1 MKKKMICMVMLSMFL
16 LIGLSAFSAIG
27 TNVKTSNE
35 SWIRTT
41 SADDSQFIWREIQ
54 KLLPSDGAVQ
64 DYFSVSVSVD
74 GDTALIGAY
83 QDYDGGINSGS
94 VYVFTHSE
102 NTWLEQTKLLALDRA
117 NSDGFGKSVS
127 LSGDTALIGA
137 DYDDDNGKNSGSVY
151 VFTRSG
157 SIWTQQAKL
166 LALDGTAGDYFGHS
180 VCLSSDTAII
190 GAYGDNDGRGPL
202 SGSAYVFTR
211 DDDGIWM
218 QQAKLLA
225 SDGKEYDR
233 FGDSVSINGNIALVG
248 ADWADWDYPYGS
260 SAGSVYVFTRSG
272 STWTEQ
278 TKLRASDGEG
288 GDLFGCS
295 ISLSGDTVLIGAP
308 FDDTEKGDSSGSA
321 YVFTRSGSSWMQQAK
336 LLASDG
342 AERDFFGGSV
352 SLSGDTA
359 LIGADYDDDNGEY
372 SGSAYVFTRSGSTW
386 TEQAKLLP
394 LDGAARNGFG
404 GSVSL
409 SGSTALIGA
418 LWDDTNGR
426 ESGSA
431 YIFTGNINNPP
442 DKPSVDYDINNNE
455 LIIRANDPD
464 GDQVRYGFDW
474 DNDQIVDKWIGFYDS
489 GVTVKIDCEERN
501 GAIGIIAEDE
511 YGAQSDWVY
520 QKSKSKALLSSP
532 VASIIERLVG
542 YFPILEQILKIGWV

>member
-1 MKKKMICMVMLSMFL
+1 MLSMFL

-41 SADDSQFIWREIQ
+41 SADDSQFIWREIK

-64 DYFSVSVSVD
+64 NYFSVSVSVD

-83 QDYDGGINSGS
+83 HDYDGGINSGS

-102 NTWLEQTKLLALDRA
+102 NTWVEQTKLLALDRA
-117 NSDGFGKSVS
+117 NSDGFGVSVS
-127 LSGDTALIGA
+127 LSGNTALIGA

-157 SIWTQQAKL
+157 NSWTEQAKI
-166 LALDGTAGDYFGHS
+166 LASDGAAGDYFGHS

-211 DDDGIWM
+211 SGSTWTE
-218 QQAKLLA
+218 QAKLLP
-225 SDGKEYDR
+225 SDGKEWDR

-248 ADWADWDYPYGS
+248 ADWADWDYPYGHA
-260 SAGSVYVFTRSG
+260 AGSVYVFTRSG
-272 STWTEQ
+272 STWTQ
-278 TKLRASDGEG
+278 QAKLQASDGVEFAH
-288 GDLFGCS
+288 FGKS
-295 ISLSGDTVLIGAP
+295 VSLSGDTVLIGAYG
-308 FDDTEKGDSSGSA
+308 DDDNGDFSGSA
-321 YVFTRSGSSWMQQAK
+321 YVFTRTGSTWTQQAK

-342 AERDFFGGSV
+342 TGSEGFGKSV

-359 LIGADYDDDNGEY
+359 LIGAFEDN
-372 SGSAYVFTRSGSTW
+372 SGSAYVFTRSGGSTW
-386 TEQAKLLP
+386 TEQAKLQAS
-394 LDGAARNGFG
+394 DAAANGFG
-404 GSVSL
+404 WSVSL
-409 SGSTALIGA
+409 SGDTALIGA
-418 LWDDTNGR
+418 IWDGTNGR

-431 YIFTGNINNPP
+431 YIFKGGMNNPP

-489 GVTVKIDCEERN
+489 GVTIKIDCEERN
-501 GAIGIIAEDE
+501 GDIGVIAEDE
-511 YGAQSDWVY
+511 YGAQSEWVY
-520 QKSKSKALLSSP
+520 QKSKSKVLLSSP
-532 VASIIERLVG
+532 VASIIERLIE
-542 YFPILEQILKIGWV
+542 YFPMLEQILKL

>member
-41 SADDSQFIWREIQ
+41 SADDSQFIWREIK

-64 DYFSVSVSVD
+64 NYFSVSVSVD

-83 QDYDGGINSGS
+83 HDYDGGINSGS

-102 NTWLEQTKLLALDRA
+102 NTWVEQTKLLALDRA
-117 NSDGFGKSVS
+117 NSDGFGVSVS
-127 LSGDTALIGA
+127 LSGNTALIGA

-157 SIWTQQAKL
+157 NSWTEQAKI
-166 LALDGTAGDYFGHS
+166 LASDGAAGDYFGHS

-211 DDDGIWM
+211 SGSTWTE
-218 QQAKLLA
+218 QAKLLP
-225 SDGKEYDR
+225 SDGKEWDR

-248 ADWADWDYPYGS
+248 ADWADWDYPYGHA
-260 SAGSVYVFTRSG
+260 AGSVYVFTRSG
-272 STWTEQ
+272 STWTQ
-278 TKLRASDGEG
+278 QAKLQASDGVEFAH
-288 GDLFGCS
+288 FGKS
-295 ISLSGDTVLIGAP
+295 VSLSGDTVLIGAYG
-308 FDDTEKGDSSGSA
+308 DDDNGDFSGSA
-321 YVFTRSGSSWMQQAK
+321 YVFTRTGSTWTQQAK

-342 AERDFFGGSV
+342 TGSEGFGKSV

-359 LIGADYDDDNGEY
+359 LIGAFEDN
-372 SGSAYVFTRSGSTW
+372 SGSAYVFTRSGGSTW
-386 TEQAKLLP
+386 TEQAKLQAS
-394 LDGAARNGFG
+394 DAAANGFG
-404 GSVSL
+404 WSVSL
-409 SGSTALIGA
+409 SGDTALIGA
-418 LWDDTNGR
+418 IWDGTNGR

-431 YIFTGNINNPP
+431 YIFKGGMNNPP

-489 GVTVKIDCEERN
+489 GVTIKIDCEERN
-501 GAIGIIAEDE
+501 GDIGVIAEDE
-511 YGAQSDWVY
+511 YGAQSEWVY
-520 QKSKSKALLSSP
+520 QKSKSKVLLSSP
-532 VASIIERLVG
+532 VASIIERLIE
-542 YFPILEQILKIGWV
+542 YFPMLEQILKL